1 MVLVNAIVETSNKIL
16 GITPLVTEKKIF
28 SFTFEWQKTIKI
40 LIKLEK
46 SLNPFE
52 SINFKTI
59 LENIP

>member
-1 MVLVNAIVETSNKIL
+1 MVLVNTIVETSNKIL